1 MHHHDDLEAKKE
13 PKAEHKGCGCG
24 DEKCCCEE
32 GKCNCCGCCCCGCKG
47 AKFWIVLLEA
57 LVLFLSGYGFAH
69 LGCCKHQGLFMQK
82 PPHHA
87 AMVKHHAHPDFADGA
102 NNIIIINS
110 DGEVEVA
117 RRHHHKHKKM
127 LHKHGGMYGGIAPEK
142 LQQVPNVIPAEDKV
156 QAEPAEA
163 PAK

>member
-32 GKCNCCGCCCCGCKG
+32 GKCKCCCFCECKG

-57 LVLFLSGYGFAH
+57 LVLFLAGYGFAH
-69 LGCCKHQGLFMQK
+69 LGCCKHEGLFMQK
-82 PPHHA
+82 PPHHS
-87 AMVKHHAHPDFADGA
+87 AMVKHAAHPDFADGA
-102 NNIIIINS
+102 NNIIIINA

-117 RRHHHKHKKM
+117 RRHHHKHKGMKHRHGAM
-127 LHKHGGMYGGIAPEK
+127 HGGAAPEVAE
-142 LQQVPNVIPAEDKV
+142 QAPNAIQEDKAPV
-156 QAEPAEA
+156 EPVAE
-163 PAK
+163 